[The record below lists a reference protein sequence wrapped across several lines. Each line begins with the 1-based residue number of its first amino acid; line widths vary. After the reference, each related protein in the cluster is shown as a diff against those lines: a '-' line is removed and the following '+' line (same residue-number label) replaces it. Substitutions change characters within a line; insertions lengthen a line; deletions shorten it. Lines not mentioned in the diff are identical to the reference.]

1 MASTVVNVEMAA
13 AWDGDEG
20 EEWARDWERYDRAV
34 AGYHRVLLDAAAVGG
49 SDRVLDVGCGNGEST
64 RDAARAAAD
73 GSALGV
79 DLSSRMV
86 ERARALAKADGLKNV
101 EFEQADAQAHSFD
114 AAAYDVV
121 LSRFGTMFFA
131 DPVAAFANI
140 GAAVRPGGQLVMIAW
155 RGVADNE
162 WLQCVF
168 GALAVGRDL
177 PVPPAGTPG
186 PFGLA
191 DADQTRA
198 TLTAAGFD
206 AVDLTAVDEPFWLGT
221 DGDDAFGFFRGTG
234 IVRGMTHGLD
244 DNQRTQAL
252 DALQATMSAHD
263 TGDGVQFGS
272 GSWLITAH
280 RPTR

>member
-20 EEWARDWERYDRAV
+20 EEWARDWERHDRAV
-34 AGYHRVLLDAAAVGG
+34 RGYHSLLLDTAAIGR

-64 RDAARAAAD
+64 RDAGRAAAG
-73 GSALGV
+73 GSALGI

-86 ERARALAKADGLKNV
+86 ERARELARADGTANV
-101 EFEQADAQAHSFD
+101 RFERADAQAHHFD

-140 GAAVRPGGQLVMIAW
+140 GAAIRPGGTLVMVAW
-155 RGVADNE
+155 RGVGHNE
-162 WLQCVF
+162 WLRCVF
-168 GALAVGRDL
+168 AALAVGRDL
-177 PVPPAGTPG
+177 PVPPPGTPG

-191 DADQTRA
+191 DPDRTRA
-198 TLTAAGFD
+198 VLTAAGFD
-206 AVDLTAVDEPFWLGT
+206 TLELTPVDQPVWLGA
-221 DGDDAFGFFRGTG
+221 DGDDAYGFFTGTG

-244 DNQRTQAL
+244 EAQRARAL
-252 DALQATMSAHD
+252 DALLATMVEHETS
-263 TGDGVQFGS
+263 DGVLFGS
-272 GSWLITAH
+272 GAWLISA
-280 RPTR
+280 RRVAR